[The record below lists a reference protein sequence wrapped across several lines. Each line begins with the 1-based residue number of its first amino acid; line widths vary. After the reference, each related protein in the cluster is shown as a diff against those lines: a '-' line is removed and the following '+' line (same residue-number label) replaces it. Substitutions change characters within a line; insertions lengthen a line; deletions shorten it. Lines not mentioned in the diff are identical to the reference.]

1 MTELT
6 RIDFHGATLLAM
18 AGDSA
23 ATTMVAMKPLFEGA
37 GVPWEAQRQRI
48 AKHPVLNKATLISQ
62 VPSERGLQD
71 AVFLPLD
78 KVDFAL
84 ATLHPDRVK
93 DPAARANLILY
104 QTEAAAALYAH
115 FQPQRDGKRV
125 TLRDVGG
132 VVKAVTHKEL
142 MESEER
148 ARTENRAEM
157 AVLKAELAKIAEAY
171 DPTRTVSIMYRLA
184 NYYVIQAG
192 VAQKGRRGFTT
203 KCSNRLLKFA
213 GREIPDQ
220 PGKNRMHLART
231 SNESGK
237 WTFHMDLWRE
247 WLIVEGNT
255 LIREHKDAQTG
266 QSVLKL
272 VPPAKK
278 PV

>member
-1 MTELT
+1 MTQLT
-6 RIDFHGATLLAM
+6 KIDFHGTTLLAWP
-18 AGDSA
+18 GEDPNNPLI
-23 ATTMVAMKPLFEGA
+23 AMKPVVEGM
-37 GVPWEAQRQRI
+37 GLDWSTQNSKI
-48 AKHPVLNKATLISQ
+48 NHHPVLAKGIRHIAI
-62 VPSERGLQD
+62 PSGGGLQD
-71 AVFLPLD
+71 TLAIPLN
-78 KVDFAL
+78 KLNFWL
-84 ATLHPDRVK
+84 ATVNSRKVAPEIRE
-93 DPAARANLILY
+93 RIELY
-104 QTEAAAALYAH
+104 QHECSDVLFAH
-115 FQPQRDGKRV
+115 FSGTLTSQAKV

-148 ARTENRAEM
+148 SRTENRAEM

-184 NYYVIQAG
+184 NHYVIQAG
-192 VAQKGRRGFTT
+192 VGQKGRRGFTT

-237 WTFHMDLWRE
+237 WTFHLDLWRE
-247 WLIVEGNT
+247 WLVVEGNT
-255 LIREHKDAQTG
+255 LIREHKDAQSG
-266 QSVLKL
+266 QSVLQL
-272 VPPAKK
+272 VSPKK